1 MPDTPDVADAPEA
14 ADTPDVPDTPDTADV
29 ADAPEAADTP
39 DVPDA
44 PDAPDVADTP
54 DVPDAPEAADTPGT
68 PDTPDVADVP
78 DAPDVSDVPDAPDTP
93 ELADTPD
100 APDVADTPDSADAP
114 DSPEVIDTSDA
125 DVVAA
130 SAATAGLA
138 RLTIDPTTDVSIDGL
153 TRTPR
158 SYRSNRFEFISD
170 GDGLTRAAHFEI
182 NESATGLTRGSAE
195 VQAQGDAA
203 DNGLATDHG
212 GHIVAHRFASDQGD
226 INMFPQDAQFNN
238 SAYKRLENELHTWVQ
253 NGFQV
258 EGHTTLDIPP
268 GSLRPDSVT
277 VDYVVTNPQTGEIV
291 HWRAVEFQNQAGQTY
306 NRVPTGQ
313 IRAEHGATHELHVRP
328 PSDVPDNG
336 QPPGAGGP

>member
-1 MPDTPDVADAPEA
+1 MPT
-14 ADTPDVPDTPDTADV
+14 
-29 ADAPEAADTP
+29 
-39 DVPDA
+39 
-44 PDAPDVADTP
+44 
-54 DVPDAPEAADTPGT
+54 
-68 PDTPDVADVP
+68 
-78 DAPDVSDVPDAPDTP
+78 
-93 ELADTPD
+93 
-100 APDVADTPDSADAP
+100 SAGG
-114 DSPEVIDTSDA
+114 
-125 DVVAA
+125 
-130 SAATAGLA
+130 AATAGLA

-170 GDGLTRAAHFEI
+170 GDGLTRSAHFEI

-258 EGHTTLDIPP
+258 EGRTTLDIPP